1 MNLINNKEIIAR
13 RVAKELQE
21 NMVVNLGIGL
31 PTLVS
36 NYVDPNKHIMLHSEN
51 GFVGLDSSLKQGT
64 ETERNKMI
72 IDAGGMPSSII
83 LGGQFFD
90 SSISFGLIRG
100 GHIDITVLGALQVDK
115 DGNLANYM
123 IPGKMI
129 PGMGGAMDLVSGAKK
144 VIIAM
149 EHLDR
154 NQNRKIVKKCK
165 LPLTGMNV
173 VDMIVTEMGVMR
185 LKNGKV
191 ILEEINPKF
200 TLEEVINSTEAELI
214 IDVDLK
220 KMC

>member
-90 SSISFGLIRG
+90 NSISFGLIRG
-100 GHIDITVLGALQVDK
+100 GHIDVTVLGALQVDK

-123 IPGKMI
+123 IPGKM
-129 PGMGGAMDLVSGAKK
+129 
-144 VIIAM
+144 
-149 EHLDR
+149 
-154 NQNRKIVKKCK
+154 KIGRAHV
-165 LPLTGMNV
+165 
-173 VDMIVTEMGVMR
+173 
-185 LKNGKV
+185 
-191 ILEEINPKF
+191 
-200 TLEEVINSTEAELI
+200 
-214 IDVDLK
+214 
-220 KMC
+220 

>member
-1 MNLINNKEIIAR
+1 
-13 RVAKELQE
+13 
-21 NMVVNLGIGL
+21 
-31 PTLVS
+31 
-36 NYVDPNKHIMLHSEN
+36 
-51 GFVGLDSSLKQGT
+51 
-64 ETERNKMI
+64 
-72 IDAGGMPSSII
+72 
-83 LGGQFFD
+83 
-90 SSISFGLIRG
+90 
-100 GHIDITVLGALQVDK
+100 
-115 DGNLANYM
+115 
-123 IPGKMI
+123 
-129 PGMGGAMDLVSGAKK
+129 
-144 VIIAM
+144 M